1 MVFYPEHIEYF
12 KEELI
17 SEILVIPPHRPDIL
31 RVLDISVWPEVLKT
45 HLVETKVGTSNEG
58 QHLSGLKL
66 VVDLKL
72 KQKISYVADEPTQS
86 VHAQPFEYYKSMSV
100 ILPEKINGVNVY
112 DLVRSGRLQITP
124 YIEAVKF
131 RLQDPR
137 SVHKCVMI
145 FLDVRA

>member
-1 MVFYPEHIEYF
+1 MFYPESIEYF

-17 SEILVIPPHRPDIL
+17 SEVIVLPQNRPDIK

-86 VHAQPFEYYKSMSV
+86 VHAQAFEYYKSMFV
-100 ILPEKINGVNVY
+100 ILPQQINNVDVY
-112 DLVRSGRLQITP
+112 DLVRSGRLQVTP

-145 FLDVRA
+145 FLDVRS

>member
-1 MVFYPEHIEYF
+1 MFYPENIKYF

-17 SEILVIPPHRPDIL
+17 SEVVVLPYHRPDIQ
-31 RVLDISVWPEVLKT
+31 RVLDMSVWPEIINI

-58 QHLSGLKL
+58 QNLSGLKL

-72 KQKISYVADEPTQS
+72 KEKLSYIADEPTQS
-86 VHAQPFEYYKSMSV
+86 VHTQQFEYFKSMFV
-100 ILPEKINGVNVY
+100 IVEPKINGISVY
-112 DLVRSGRLQITP
+112 DLVRSERLQVTP

-131 RLQDPR
+131 RLQDKR
-137 SVHKCVMI
+137 SVHKCLML